1 MASSSVSTKMISECL
16 LRDGVLMGGVRLWP
30 RKFEPAGYRPAVFC
44 WKQFNTSK
52 RRRSVTKARPK
63 PSLPAKFEEA
73 EDLDAR

>member
-16 LRDGVLMGGVRLWP
+16 LRDGVLMAACAFGPVNSQ
-30 RKFEPAGYRPAVFC
+30 PAGYRPAVFC